1 MTATLVDHLSGILG
15 IVINRM
21 VPVATKDLKM
31 TYRKPLIVGHEYMV
45 KILIKLKFN
54 SLIFF
59 FKEKIIGLIR

>member
-54 SLIFF
+54 I
-59 FKEKIIGLIR
+59 